1 MKGLSSGALH
11 STTSLPQPS
20 ESLSRVASAV
30 ALMVSPIRRTASM
43 LMPVLVLPTFTLE
56 QMRSVTRMASGMLR
70 MSSSSARVMPLLTT
84 AL

>member
-1 MKGLSSGALH
+1 
-11 STTSLPQPS
+11 
-20 ESLSRVASAV
+20 
-30 ALMVSPIRRTASM
+30 M